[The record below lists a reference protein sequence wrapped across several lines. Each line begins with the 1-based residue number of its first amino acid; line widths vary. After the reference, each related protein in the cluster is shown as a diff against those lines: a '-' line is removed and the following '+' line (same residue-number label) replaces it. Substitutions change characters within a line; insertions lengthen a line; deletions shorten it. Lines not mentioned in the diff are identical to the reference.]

1 MPCVPVNILD
11 QGTSTEGYRLSPEGL
26 TCTNTAL
33 KPVFCSLSSNVL
45 NSCFCLAS
53 LPAEEVEGQSRLNT
67 VEIQA
72 PFISF
77 GAFAPGTDGTVG
89 TGTVGVGTFGVGT
102 LGVGTGVGF
111 GTLVGAGTAGA
122 DGPTISVF
130 EYSAMCLVA

>member
-1 MPCVPVNILD
+1 MPVNILD

-33 KPVFCSLSSNVL
+33 KPVLCSLSSKVL

-77 GAFAPGTDGTVG
+77 GTFAPGTGGTVG
-89 TGTVGVGTFGVGT
+89 AGTVGAGTLVAGTFGVGT
-102 LGVGTGVGF
+102 GVGV

-122 DGPTISVF
+122 DGPTISAF
-130 EYSAMCLVA
+130 EYNAMCLVA